1 MSIHLFIILN
11 TSFELYCV
19 HVRFI
24 YSHLSRIIGIYN
36 HLAKPSHQEEFPL
49 LFPPFISLPDF
60 TYTYTKELIAPGPV
74 CILPAR
80 PPGAHFS
87 IMKHSYFKNFNS
99 RKIRR
104 NGIVTFLCVGLFAAL
119 LYGLCL
125 FYPGNREQREFRT
138 LTKELFREEMAENTL
153 NLHYTLAAPASM
165 GIADYQVTLPGYSRE
180 NTLASLEEL
189 HNLSHTLADFSSQ
202 RLSGEEAY
210 TLQLLQYSVAQ
221 SQTLGELYLY
231 EEPLSPGSG
240 MQSQLPILLAEYTF
254 RSERDVTDY
263 LELLA
268 QTGDYFV
275 SLLAFEEEKAAA
287 GLLMARSSL
296 EKVIDQCDTI
306 LTASAITEREHFLQT
321 TFSERL
327 QPLLEKGLLS
337 REKAEHYAIL
347 NDQLLRT
354 VLLPA
359 YQTLG
364 DGLFLLKEQTASSTA
379 GLSSLPLGHHY
390 YEALLASST
399 GSSRS
404 IAEIKELLLTQF
416 EAECDILRSLA
427 QESTQESASDFG
439 QNGNVSQT
447 ETFSS
452 IQNQSTSQ
460 AVNSSSSDL
469 GSSLENIFQNASPQQ
484 MLADL
489 QGQMASDFP
498 AFPGTEALPRAE
510 VKAVSACLEPYCAP
524 AFYLTAPLDDSSS
537 NAIYINESDAP
548 TALELYTTLAHEGYP
563 GHLYQTVYH
572 NRRIMAQ
579 ILPGKGKVP
588 VGGNV
593 PSESNV
599 PVGGNVP
606 SGSNVSGGSLPDT
619 SYPFLA
625 RELLS
630 FPGYQEGWAV
640 YVEFIAY
647 DYAADLARASDS
659 PALAVEIQQE
669 KHSRS
674 LQLCLYSVIDLL
686 IHSENASKE
695 RIGKL
700 LANVGITNPASLDA
714 IYDYIAEEPANYLK
728 YYLGYLEFCS
738 LKEQAKALWGATY
751 SDLNFHTFILDCGPS
766 PFGLLQEAL
775 SRTKAA
781 VS

>member
-1 MSIHLFIILN
+1 M
-11 TSFELYCV
+11 T
-19 HVRFI
+19 
-24 YSHLSRIIGIYN
+24 
-36 HLAKPSHQEEFPL
+36 
-49 LFPPFISLPDF
+49 
-60 TYTYTKELIAPGPV
+60 
-74 CILPAR
+74 
-80 PPGAHFS
+80 
-87 IMKHSYFKNFNS
+87 
-99 RKIRR
+99 
-104 NGIVTFLCVGLFAAL
+104 
-119 LYGLCL
+119 
-125 FYPGNREQREFRT
+125 
-138 LTKELFREEMAENTL
+138 ENTL
-153 NLHYTLAAPASM
+153 NLHYTLADPASM
-165 GIADYQVTLPGYSRE
+165 GIGDYQVTLPGYSRE

-189 HNLSHTLADFSSQ
+189 HDLSHTLADFSSQ
-202 RLSGEEAY
+202 RLSREETY

-337 REKAEHYAIL
+337 REKAEHYVTL

-379 GLSSLPLGHHY
+379 GLSSLPSGHHY
-390 YEALLASST
+390 YEVLLASST

-439 QNGNVSQT
+439 QHKDASH
-447 ETFSS
+447 
-452 IQNQSTSQ
+452 

-489 QGQMASDFP
+489 QEQMASDFP

-579 ILPGKGKVP
+579 ILPVK
-588 VGGNV
+588 GNV
-593 PSESNV
+593 PSKSNV
-599 PVGGNVP
+599 PVESKVP
-606 SGSNVSGGSLPDT
+606 SGSNVSGKSLPDI

-647 DYAADLARASDS
+647 DYAADLARASGS

-738 LKEQAKALWGATY
+738 LKEQAKALWGTTY

-766 PFGLLQEAL
+766 PFGLLQETL
-775 SRTKAA
+775 SQTKAA
-781 VS
+781 IS

>member
-1 MSIHLFIILN
+1 M
-11 TSFELYCV
+11 T
-19 HVRFI
+19 
-24 YSHLSRIIGIYN
+24 
-36 HLAKPSHQEEFPL
+36 
-49 LFPPFISLPDF
+49 
-60 TYTYTKELIAPGPV
+60 
-74 CILPAR
+74 
-80 PPGAHFS
+80 
-87 IMKHSYFKNFNS
+87 
-99 RKIRR
+99 
-104 NGIVTFLCVGLFAAL
+104 
-119 LYGLCL
+119 
-125 FYPGNREQREFRT
+125 
-138 LTKELFREEMAENTL
+138 ENTL
-153 NLHYTLAAPASM
+153 NLHYTLADPASM

-189 HNLSHTLADFSSQ
+189 HDLSHTLADFSSE
-202 RLSGEEAY
+202 RLSREEAY

-254 RSERDVTDY
+254 RSEKDVTDY

-268 QTGDYFV
+268 QTGEYFA
-275 SLLAFEEEKAAA
+275 SLLCFEEEKAAA

-306 LTASAITEREHFLQT
+306 LTSSAITEREHFLQT

-337 REKAEHYAIL
+337 REKAEHYVIL

-379 GLSSLPLGHHY
+379 GLSSLPLGHRY

-416 EAECDILRSLA
+416 EAECEVLRSLA
-427 QESTQESASDFG
+427 QESASEQNKNAFTVENPSDFG
-439 QNGNVSQT
+439 QNGNVAQT
-447 ETFSS
+447 EAFSS
-452 IQNQSTSQ
+452 SQNQSTSQ
-460 AVNSSSSDL
+460 AVNPSSSDL
-469 GSSLENIFQNASPQQ
+469 GSSLESIFQNASPQQ

-489 QGQMASDFP
+489 QEQMTSDFP

-510 VKAVSACLEPYCAP
+510 VKTVSTCLEPYCAP

-588 VGGNV
+588 
-593 PSESNV
+593 
-599 PVGGNVP
+599 
-606 SGSNVSGGSLPDT
+606 SGSNVSGKSLPDT

-647 DYAADLARASDS
+647 DYAADLARASGS

-738 LKEQAKALWGATY
+738 LKEQAKALWGTTY

-775 SRTKAA
+775 SKTKAA
-781 VS
+781 IS

>member
-1 MSIHLFIILN
+1 M
-11 TSFELYCV
+11 E
-19 HVRFI
+19 
-24 YSHLSRIIGIYN
+24 
-36 HLAKPSHQEEFPL
+36 
-49 LFPPFISLPDF
+49 
-60 TYTYTKELIAPGPV
+60 
-74 CILPAR
+74 
-80 PPGAHFS
+80 
-87 IMKHSYFKNFNS
+87 HSCFKNFHG

-104 NGIVTFLCVGLFAAL
+104 NGVVTFLCVGLFAAL

-153 NLHYTLAAPASM
+153 NLHYTLADPASM

-189 HNLSHTLADFSSQ
+189 HDLSHTLADFSSQ
-202 RLSGEEAY
+202 RLSGEETY

-254 RSERDVTDY
+254 RSEKDVTDY

-268 QTGDYFV
+268 QTGEYFA
-275 SLLAFEEEKAAA
+275 SLLCFEEEKAAA

-306 LTASAITEREHFLQT
+306 LTSSAITEREHFLQT

-337 REKAEHYAIL
+337 REKAEHYVIL

-379 GLSSLPLGHHY
+379 GLSSLPLGHRY

-439 QNGNVSQT
+439 QHKNASPVENLPDFEQNGNVSQA
-447 ETFSS
+447 EAFSS
-452 IQNQSTSQ
+452 SQNQSTSQ

-469 GSSLENIFQNASPQQ
+469 GSSLENIFQNVSPQQ

-489 QGQMASDFP
+489 QEQMASDFP

-510 VKAVSACLEPYCAP
+510 VKTVSACLEPYCAP

-579 ILPGKGKVP
+579 ILPSKGK
-588 VGGNV
+588 V
-593 PSESNV
+593 PSESNI
-599 PVGGNVP
+599 PVGSKVP
-606 SGSNVSGGSLPDT
+606 SGSNVSGKSLPDT

-647 DYAADLARASDS
+647 DYAADLARASGS

-738 LKEQAKALWGATY
+738 LKEQAKALWGTTY

-775 SRTKAA
+775 SKTKAA
-781 VS
+781 IS

>member
-1 MSIHLFIILN
+1 M
-11 TSFELYCV
+11 E
-19 HVRFI
+19 
-24 YSHLSRIIGIYN
+24 
-36 HLAKPSHQEEFPL
+36 
-49 LFPPFISLPDF
+49 
-60 TYTYTKELIAPGPV
+60 
-74 CILPAR
+74 
-80 PPGAHFS
+80 
-87 IMKHSYFKNFNS
+87 HSCFKNFNG

-138 LTKELFREEMAENTL
+138 LTKELFREEMTENTL
-153 NLHYTLAAPASM
+153 NLHYTLADPASM

-189 HNLSHTLADFSSQ
+189 HDLSHTLADFSSQ
-202 RLSGEEAY
+202 RLSGEETY

-231 EEPLSPGSG
+231 EEPLSPSSG

-254 RSERDVTDY
+254 RSEKDVTDY

-268 QTGDYFV
+268 QTGDYFA
-275 SLLAFEEEKAAA
+275 SLLCFEEEKAAA

-337 REKAEHYAIL
+337 REKAEHYVIL

-379 GLSSLPLGHHY
+379 GLSSLPLGHRY

-416 EAECDILRSLA
+416 EAECEVLRSLA
-427 QESTQESASDFG
+427 QESASEQNKNAFTVENPSDFG
-439 QNGNVSQT
+439 QNGNVAQT
-447 ETFSS
+447 EASS
-452 IQNQSTSQ
+452 SRQNQSTSQ

-469 GSSLENIFQNASPQQ
+469 GSSLESIFQNASPQQ

-489 QGQMASDFP
+489 QEQMTSDFP

-510 VKAVSACLEPYCAP
+510 VKTVSTCLEPYCAP

-588 VGGNV
+588 
-593 PSESNV
+593 SEINI
-599 PVGGNVP
+599 PVGSKVP
-606 SGSNVSGGSLPDT
+606 SGSNVSGKSLPDT

-647 DYAADLARASDS
+647 DYAADLARASGS

-738 LKEQAKALWGATY
+738 LKEQAKALWGTTY

-775 SRTKAA
+775 SQTKAA
-781 VS
+781 IS

>member
-1 MSIHLFIILN
+1 M
-11 TSFELYCV
+11 E
-19 HVRFI
+19 
-24 YSHLSRIIGIYN
+24 
-36 HLAKPSHQEEFPL
+36 
-49 LFPPFISLPDF
+49 
-60 TYTYTKELIAPGPV
+60 
-74 CILPAR
+74 
-80 PPGAHFS
+80 
-87 IMKHSYFKNFNS
+87 HSYLKNLKN
-99 RKIRR
+99 RKLSR

-125 FYPGNREQREFRT
+125 FYPGNREQRAFRT
-138 LTKELFREEMAENTL
+138 LTRELFTEEMASNTL
-153 NLHYTLAAPASM
+153 NLHYTLADPPSM

-189 HNLSHTLADFSSQ
+189 HELSHTLADFSSE
-202 RLSGEEAY
+202 RLSREESY

-254 RSERDVTDY
+254 RSEKDVTDY

-268 QTGDYFV
+268 QTGDYFA
-275 SLLAFEEEKAAA
+275 SLLTFEEEKAAA

-337 REKAEHYAIL
+337 REKAEHYIIL

-364 DGLFLLKEQTASSTA
+364 DGLFLLKEQAASSTA
-379 GLSSLPLGHHY
+379 GLSSLPLGHRY

-427 QESTQESASDFG
+427 QESTQESASDSE
-439 QNGNVSQT
+439 QNENVSQAKA
-447 ETFSS
+447 SS
-452 IQNQSTSQ
+452 SSQNQSTSQ
-460 AVNSSSSDL
+460 AVNPSSSDF
-469 GSSLENIFQNASPQQ
+469 GSSWENIFQNASPQQ

-489 QGQMASDFP
+489 QERMTSDFP
-498 AFPGTEALPRAE
+498 AFPGTEALPGAE
-510 VKAVSACLEPYCAP
+510 VKAISACLEPYCAP
-524 AFYLTAPLDDSSS
+524 AFYLTAPVDDSSS

-572 NRRIMAQ
+572 NRKIMAQ
-579 ILPGKGKVP
+579 ILPGEGKI
-588 VGGNV
+588 
-593 PSESNV
+593 SY
-599 PVGGNVP
+599 
-606 SGSNVSGGSLPDT
+606 GSNVSDESNVSYESNVSDESNVLGGSLPDA

-647 DYAADLARASDS
+647 DYAADLARASGS
-659 PALAVEIQQE
+659 PTLAIEIQQE

-674 LQLCLYSVIDLL
+674 LQLCLYSIIDLL

-695 RIGKL
+695 RVGKL

-738 LKEQAKALWGATY
+738 LKEQAKTLWGATY

-775 SRTKAA
+775 SRTKVT

>member
-1 MSIHLFIILN
+1 M
-11 TSFELYCV
+11 E
-19 HVRFI
+19 
-24 YSHLSRIIGIYN
+24 
-36 HLAKPSHQEEFPL
+36 
-49 LFPPFISLPDF
+49 
-60 TYTYTKELIAPGPV
+60 
-74 CILPAR
+74 
-80 PPGAHFS
+80 
-87 IMKHSYFKNFNS
+87 HSCFKNFHG

-104 NGIVTFLCVGLFAAL
+104 NGVVTFLCVGLFAAL

-153 NLHYTLAAPASM
+153 NLHYTLADPASM

-189 HNLSHTLADFSSQ
+189 HDLSHTLADFSSQ
-202 RLSGEEAY
+202 RLSGEETY

-254 RSERDVTDY
+254 RSEKDVTDY

-268 QTGDYFV
+268 QTGEYFA
-275 SLLAFEEEKAAA
+275 SLLCFEEEKAAA
-287 GLLMARSSL
+287 GLLMAHSSL

-306 LTASAITEREHFLQT
+306 LTSSAITEREHFLQT

-337 REKAEHYAIL
+337 REKAEHYVIL

-364 DGLFLLKEQTASSTA
+364 DGLFLLKEQAASSTA

-416 EAECDILRSLA
+416 EAECEVLRSLA

-439 QNGNVSQT
+439 QHKNA
-447 ETFSS
+447 
-452 IQNQSTSQ
+452 SQ

-469 GSSLENIFQNASPQQ
+469 SSSLENIFQNASPQQ

-489 QGQMASDFP
+489 QEQMASDFP

-510 VKAVSACLEPYCAP
+510 VKTVSTCLEPYCAP

-588 VGGNV
+588 
-593 PSESNV
+593 SESNI
-599 PVGGNVP
+599 PVGSKVP
-606 SGSNVSGGSLPDT
+606 SGSNVSGKSLPDT

-647 DYAADLARASDS
+647 DYAADLARASGS
-659 PALAVEIQQE
+659 PALAVGIQQE

-700 LANVGITNPASLDA
+700 LANVGITNPDSLDA

-738 LKEQAKALWGATY
+738 LKEQAKALWGTTY

-775 SRTKAA
+775 SKTKAA
-781 VS
+781 IS

>member
-1 MSIHLFIILN
+1 M
-11 TSFELYCV
+11 E
-19 HVRFI
+19 
-24 YSHLSRIIGIYN
+24 
-36 HLAKPSHQEEFPL
+36 
-49 LFPPFISLPDF
+49 
-60 TYTYTKELIAPGPV
+60 
-74 CILPAR
+74 
-80 PPGAHFS
+80 
-87 IMKHSYFKNFNS
+87 HSCFKNFNG

-138 LTKELFREEMAENTL
+138 LTKELFREEMTENTL
-153 NLHYTLAAPASM
+153 NLHYTLADPASM

-189 HNLSHTLADFSSQ
+189 HDLSHTLADFSSE

-231 EEPLSPGSG
+231 EEPLSPSSG

-254 RSERDVTDY
+254 RSEKDVTDY

-268 QTGDYFV
+268 QTGEYFA
-275 SLLAFEEEKAAA
+275 SLLCFEEEKAAA

-306 LTASAITEREHFLQT
+306 LTSSAITEREHFLQT

-337 REKAEHYAIL
+337 QEKAEHYVTL

-379 GLSSLPLGHHY
+379 GLSSLPLGHRY

-416 EAECDILRSLA
+416 EAECEVLRSLA

-439 QNGNVSQT
+439 QHKNASPVENLPDFEQNGNVSQA
-447 ETFSS
+447 EAFSS
-452 IQNQSTSQ
+452 SQNQSTSR
-460 AVNSSSSDL
+460 AMNPSSSDL
-469 GSSLENIFQNASPQQ
+469 GSSLESIFQNASPQQ

-489 QGQMASDFP
+489 QEQMTSDFP

-510 VKAVSACLEPYCAP
+510 VKTVSTCLEPYCAP

-588 VGGNV
+588 
-593 PSESNV
+593 SEINI
-599 PVGGNVP
+599 PVGSKVP
-606 SGSNVSGGSLPDT
+606 SGSNVSGKSLPDT

-647 DYAADLARASDS
+647 DYAADLARASGS

-738 LKEQAKALWGATY
+738 LKEQAKALWGTTY

-775 SRTKAA
+775 SQTKAA
-781 VS
+781 IS

>member
-1 MSIHLFIILN
+1 M
-11 TSFELYCV
+11 E
-19 HVRFI
+19 
-24 YSHLSRIIGIYN
+24 
-36 HLAKPSHQEEFPL
+36 
-49 LFPPFISLPDF
+49 
-60 TYTYTKELIAPGPV
+60 
-74 CILPAR
+74 
-80 PPGAHFS
+80 
-87 IMKHSYFKNFNS
+87 HSYFKKFEN
-99 RKIRR
+99 RKRNR

-153 NLHYTLAAPASM
+153 NLHYTLADPASM
-165 GIADYQVTLPGYSRE
+165 GIGDYQVTLPGYSRE

-189 HNLSHTLADFSSQ
+189 HDLSHTLADFNSE
-202 RLSGEEAY
+202 RLSGEETY

-231 EEPLSPGSG
+231 EEPLSPSSG

-254 RSERDVTDY
+254 RSEKDVTDY

-275 SLLAFEEEKAAA
+275 SLLCFEEEKAAA

-327 QPLLEKGLLS
+327 QPLLVKGLLS
-337 REKAEHYAIL
+337 REKAEHYVIL

-379 GLSSLPLGHHY
+379 GLSSLPLGHQY

-439 QNGNVSQT
+439 QHKNASQ
-447 ETFSS
+447 S
-452 IQNQSTSQ
+452 
-460 AVNSSSSDL
+460 VNSSSSDL

-489 QGQMASDFP
+489 QEQMASDFP

-579 ILPGKGKVP
+579 ILPGKG
-588 VGGNV
+588 NV
-593 PSESNV
+593 PSKSNV
-599 PVGGNVP
+599 PVERKVP
-606 SGSNVSGGSLPDT
+606 SGSNVSGKSLRDT

-647 DYAADLARASDS
+647 DYAADLARASGS

-738 LKEQAKALWGATY
+738 LKEQAKALWGTTY

-775 SRTKAA
+775 SQTKAA
-781 VS
+781 IS

>member
-1 MSIHLFIILN
+1 M
-11 TSFELYCV
+11 E
-19 HVRFI
+19 
-24 YSHLSRIIGIYN
+24 
-36 HLAKPSHQEEFPL
+36 
-49 LFPPFISLPDF
+49 
-60 TYTYTKELIAPGPV
+60 
-74 CILPAR
+74 
-80 PPGAHFS
+80 
-87 IMKHSYFKNFNS
+87 HSYFKKFEN
-99 RKIRR
+99 RKRNR
-104 NGIVTFLCVGLFAAL
+104 NGIVTFLCVGLFAVL

-125 FYPGNREQREFRT
+125 FYPGNRKQREFRT

-153 NLHYTLAAPASM
+153 NLHYTLADPASM
-165 GIADYQVTLPGYSRE
+165 GIGDYQVTLPGYSRE

-189 HNLSHTLADFSSQ
+189 HDLSHTLADFSSQ
-202 RLSGEEAY
+202 RLSREETY

-254 RSERDVTDY
+254 RSEKDVTDY

-337 REKAEHYAIL
+337 REKAEHYVTL

-379 GLSSLPLGHHY
+379 GLSTLPLGHHY

-439 QNGNVSQT
+439 QHKNA
-447 ETFSS
+447 
-452 IQNQSTSQ
+452 SQ

-489 QGQMASDFP
+489 QEQMASDFP

-579 ILPGKGKVP
+579 ILPGKG
-588 VGGNV
+588 NV
-593 PSESNV
+593 PSKSNV
-599 PVGGNVP
+599 PVESKVP
-606 SGSNVSGGSLPDT
+606 SGSNVSGKSLPDI

-647 DYAADLARASDS
+647 DYAADLARASGS

-738 LKEQAKALWGATY
+738 LKEQAKALWGTTY

-775 SRTKAA
+775 SKTKAA
-781 VS
+781 IS

>member
-1 MSIHLFIILN
+1 M
-11 TSFELYCV
+11 E
-19 HVRFI
+19 
-24 YSHLSRIIGIYN
+24 
-36 HLAKPSHQEEFPL
+36 
-49 LFPPFISLPDF
+49 
-60 TYTYTKELIAPGPV
+60 
-74 CILPAR
+74 
-80 PPGAHFS
+80 
-87 IMKHSYFKNFNS
+87 HSCFKNFHG

-153 NLHYTLAAPASM
+153 NLHYTLADPASM

-189 HNLSHTLADFSSQ
+189 HDLSHTLADFSSQ
-202 RLSGEEAY
+202 RLSGEETY

-254 RSERDVTDY
+254 RSEKDVTDY

-268 QTGDYFV
+268 QTGEYFA
-275 SLLAFEEEKAAA
+275 SLLCFEEEKAAA

-306 LTASAITEREHFLQT
+306 LTSSAITEREHFLQT

-337 REKAEHYAIL
+337 REKAEHYVIL

-379 GLSSLPLGHHY
+379 GLSSLPLGHRY

-416 EAECDILRSLA
+416 EAECEVLRSLA

-439 QNGNVSQT
+439 QHKNASPVENLPDFEQNGNVAQT
-447 ETFSS
+447 EASGS
-452 IQNQSTSQ
+452 RQNQSTSQ
-460 AVNSSSSDL
+460 AVNPSSSDL
-469 GSSLENIFQNASPQQ
+469 GSSLESIFQNASPQQ

-489 QGQMASDFP
+489 QEQMTSDFP

-510 VKAVSACLEPYCAP
+510 VKTVSACLEPYCAP

-588 VGGNV
+588 
-593 PSESNV
+593 SKSNI
-599 PVGGNVP
+599 PVGSKVP
-606 SGSNVSGGSLPDT
+606 SGSNVSGKSLPDT

-647 DYAADLARASDS
+647 DYAADLARASGS

-738 LKEQAKALWGATY
+738 LKEQAKALWGTTY

-775 SRTKAA
+775 SKTKAA
-781 VS
+781 IS

>member
-1 MSIHLFIILN
+1 MYCIHILFVYN
-11 TSFELYCV
+11 
-19 HVRFI
+19 
-24 YSHLSRIIGIYN
+24 HLSCIIGIYN
-36 HLAKPSHQEEFPL
+36 HQEKPL
-49 LFPPFISLPDF
+49 LFLPFISLPDF
-60 TYTYTKELIAPGPV
+60 TYTYTKDLIAPGPV
-74 CILPAR
+74 CILPVR
-80 PPGAHFS
+80 PSGTHFS
-87 IMKHSYFKNFNS
+87 IMEHSCFKNFHG

-104 NGIVTFLCVGLFAAL
+104 NGVVTFLCVGLFAAL

-153 NLHYTLAAPASM
+153 NLHYTLADPASM

-189 HNLSHTLADFSSQ
+189 HDLSHTLADFSSQ
-202 RLSGEEAY
+202 RLSGEETY

-254 RSERDVTDY
+254 RSEKDVTDY

-268 QTGDYFV
+268 QTGEYFA
-275 SLLAFEEEKAAA
+275 SLLCFEEEKAAA

-306 LTASAITEREHFLQT
+306 LTSSAITEREHFLQT

-337 REKAEHYAIL
+337 REKAEHYVIL

-379 GLSSLPLGHHY
+379 GLSSLPLGHRY

-439 QNGNVSQT
+439 QHKNASPVENLPDFEQNGNVSQA
-447 ETFSS
+447 EAFSS
-452 IQNQSTSQ
+452 SQNQSTSQ

-469 GSSLENIFQNASPQQ
+469 GSSLENIFQNVSPQQ

-489 QGQMASDFP
+489 QEQMASDFP

-510 VKAVSACLEPYCAP
+510 VKTVSACLEPYCAP

-588 VGGNV
+588 
-593 PSESNV
+593 SESNI
-599 PVGGNVP
+599 PVGSKVP
-606 SGSNVSGGSLPDT
+606 SGSNVSGKSLPDT

-647 DYAADLARASDS
+647 DYAADLARASGS

-738 LKEQAKALWGATY
+738 LKEQAKALWGTTY

-775 SRTKAA
+775 SKTKAA
-781 VS
+781 IS